1 MTHIKSHSFS
11 QAAVEQATGLSR
23 EVLRKWE
30 LRYQFPMPVRGA
42 RGQRLYR
49 EEDIVRLQLIQ
60 RLAAQG
66 LRAGKLVPLSLSDL
80 QAQQD
85 AVALPTQQAVDPT
98 QLQATAQALLA
109 CLKPG
114 AAPSAV
120 SIHLEQLVKKLGL
133 ALLVDQYLPVFHQT
147 IGDAWAAGL
156 LSIHAEHH
164 YTESVRNMV
173 LRALSPLQASHAQ
186 PRVLLTTPPGELHG
200 LGLLGLQAALNLHGA
215 DCVSLGTQMPLAN
228 VVQAV
233 RDLGAKVVALSVSV
247 SFVPALML
255 AYVTALRQQLP
266 PDCHVWIG
274 GQGAAPLLDTPI
286 PGVAVFQ
293 STAPAVQAWLQ
304 LANPMA
310 NALE

>member
-1 MTHIKSHSFS
+1 MTHLKTPSFS

-30 LRYQFPMPVRGA
+30 LRYQFPMPVRGV

-49 EEDIVRLQLIQ
+49 EQDIVRLQLIQ

-66 LRAGKLVPLSLSDL
+66 LRAGQLVPLSLADL
-80 QAQQD
+80 QAKQD
-85 AVALPTQQAVDPT
+85 ASAWPTAQAVDPT
-98 QLQATAQALLA
+98 QLQAAAQALLV

-133 ALLVDQYLPVFHQT
+133 ALLVDQYLPVFNQT
-147 IGDAWAAGL
+147 IGDAWSAGL
-156 LSIHAEHH
+156 LGVHGEHH
-164 YTESVRNMV
+164 YTECVRNVV
-173 LRALSPLQASHAQ
+173 LRALSPLTASQAQ

-215 DCVSLGTQMPLAN
+215 DCVSLGTQTPLSN

-233 RDLGAKVVALSVSV
+233 WELDAKVVALSVSINFAPTV
-247 SFVPALML
+247 MC
-255 AYVTALRQQLP
+255 AYVKVLRQQLP
-266 PDCHVWIG
+266 HDCSVWVG
-274 GQGAAPLLDTPI
+274 GQGAAPLLDHPML
-286 PGVAVFQ
+286 GVAVFQ
-293 STAPAVQAWLQ
+293 STGAAVSAWRL
-304 LANPMA
+304 LAQK
-310 NALE
+310 